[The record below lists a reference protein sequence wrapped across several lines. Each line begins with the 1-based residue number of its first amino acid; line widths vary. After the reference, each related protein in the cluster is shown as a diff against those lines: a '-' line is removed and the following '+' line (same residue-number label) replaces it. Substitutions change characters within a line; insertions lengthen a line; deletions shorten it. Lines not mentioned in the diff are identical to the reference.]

1 MLVDKLII
9 KILISEQLKQTE
21 KQALLDAYESG
32 TLKKQYRKFA
42 KAYHP
47 DRNPDPTAE
56 LSFQELGN
64 INLILEKLE
73 DGESLSHSEIQTM
86 INLVGHQIAFSIKG
100 FKEAY
105 EVIMGAQQQQQR
117 QRKKPQVSMQDLV
130 AGAENIVKTQNAK
143 AFLNAY
149 ISLCDMA
156 RNVSP
161 PIRNADR
168 RISSAQSAAAEFL
181 KTVNWLTAPIDTRTK
196 LTWFQQMLDAGFFDT
211 EAEPGSGRV
220 SYNLLSSLDTGVL
233 MMHHFHDLIVEL
245 GYEIGYYE
253 DEDEDIMG
261 DKFDAINNMKDFF
274 NTYLEELKN
283 YTDYSKS
290 EKKTLKKNFIWLLN
304 TWYKNVRD
312 SGFNDQYDREL
323 EENLTY
329 ISNLGAR
336 KENIRNKFKKL
347 YYNAKR
353 NRKKRKRNNARIFDR
368 RR

>member
-21 KQALLDAYESG
+21 KQALLDAYKDG
-32 TLKKQYRKFA
+32 KLKKKYREYA

-47 DRNPDPTAE
+47 DRNPDPSAK
-56 LSFQELGN
+56 LSWQDLEDINN
-64 INLILEKLE
+64 ILKKLE
-73 DGESLSHSEIQTM
+73 DGELLSWNNIQKM
-86 INLVGHQIAFSIKG
+86 ISIVGEEKAFTITG
-100 FKEAY
+100 FKQAYEAY
-105 EVIMGAQQQQQR
+105 IEPE
-117 QRKKPQVSMQDLV
+117 PQVSMQDLV

-253 DEDEDIMG
+253 DEDIMG